1 MAKRK
6 KQTSYLTL
14 EYQQFAERLGV
25 FTLLSEGGEIM
36 DLWKKGLSV
45 FLLFGF
51 GLALSQAGPL
61 NPQGKG
67 KSTGPV
73 FEESDLFLAGK
84 GGYFCYRIPA
94 LAVSTKGTILAFCEA
109 RKNNCWDNAGIN
121 IVLRRSFDNGK
132 TWQEMQVIAESG
144 VDTINNPATVVDRET
159 GAIWLTFC
167 KNNQQVFATQSKD
180 DGVTW
185 SKPVEITQQ
194 VKDPAWHYV
203 FTGPGHGIQL
213 KSGRLLI
220 PAVGDT
226 TPGPVTWRPLPNW
239 GKVQFS
245 YCFYSDDHGASWK
258 LGDALDSNTS
268 DECEVV
274 ETADGRVYMNMRSR
288 PTYTSPQRKHMRA
301 YAWSKD
307 GGVSWSKVKYDAR
320 LPEPSCQG
328 SVIGFTDQDRFG
340 KDRVLLAN
348 PASATTRMKLTV
360 RVSYDECQTWPVSK
374 VVHEGSSGYSDL
386 AIAPDKTIL
395 CLYEEYRTDTAVE
408 YDVGARLILARFNL
422 AWLTN
427 GTDHP

>member
-1 MAKRK
+1 
-6 KQTSYLTL
+6 
-14 EYQQFAERLGV
+14 
-25 FTLLSEGGEIM
+25 M

-94 LAVSTKGTILAFCEA
+94 LAVSTKGTILAFCSA
-109 RKNNCWDNAGIN
+109 RRHNCMDVDAID
-121 IVLRRSFDNGK
+121 IVLKRSFDNGK
-132 TWQEMQVIAESG
+132 TWQEMRVVADG
-144 VDTINNPATVVDRET
+144 GGDTIDQPAPVVDKNT
-159 GAIWLTFC
+159 GAIWLIFC
-167 KNNQQVFATQSKD
+167 KRNQQVFAIQSKD
-180 DGVTW
+180 DGATW

-203 FTGPGHGIQL
+203 GSGPGHGIQL

-220 PAVGDT
+220 TAWGDT
-226 TPGPVTWRPLPNW
+226 SPGPVTWDPLHEDDTKVNW

-258 LGDALDSNTS
+258 RGEALESKKS

-274 ETADGRVYMNMRSR
+274 EVADGRVYMNMRNSEHR
-288 PTYTSPQRKHMRA
+288 RA

-328 SVIGFTDQDRFG
+328 SVIGFADQDRFG
-340 KDRVLLAN
+340 KNRVLLAN
-348 PASATTRMKLTV
+348 PASATKRMKLTV
-360 RVSYDECQTWPVSK
+360 RVSYDECQTWSVSK

-386 AIAPDKTIL
+386 AIAPDMTIL
-395 CLYEEYRTDTAVE
+395 CLYEEYLPNTTIEYAV
-408 YDVGARLILARFNL
+408 GTRLILARFNL